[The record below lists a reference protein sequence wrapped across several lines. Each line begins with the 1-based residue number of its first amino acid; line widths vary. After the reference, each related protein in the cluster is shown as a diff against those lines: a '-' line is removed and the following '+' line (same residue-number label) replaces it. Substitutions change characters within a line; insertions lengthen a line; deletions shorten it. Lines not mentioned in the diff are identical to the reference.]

1 MPKCAAP
8 ARCAKPCTMQCTI
21 GAHDVQQKQAIKVT
35 HDFQHCCGAAAGRA
49 DLFLARLPSPAPMSV
64 EVVIASV

>member
-1 MPKCAAP
+1 
-8 ARCAKPCTMQCTI
+8 MQCTI